1 MAFYIYKNNQQSG
14 PFEESFIVDGL
25 RRGSFAASDLACR
38 EGDSRWLPLETFF
51 PLETGRR
58 EEYRQPPAAHR
69 WMSDAANLK
78 AEPPPQRPPIQQQ
91 YPGGNVY
98 QPPAQPYQP
107 PAPQPLVQSP
117 PPQVHH
123 VIHQQ
128 VGPTYG
134 APPSSSLPVVAMSMG
149 IVTIS
154 LMMIGLIPCFGWVNW
169 MTLIV
174 GGISN
179 LLCWVSIITEKH
191 QDSRN
196 KAVIGL
202 VLTFIAL
209 FVGLIRLI
217 IGGGCL

>member
-14 PFEESFIVDGL
+14 PFEEAYIVDGL
-25 RRGSFAASDLACR
+25 RRGSFSASDLACR

-78 AEPPPQRPPIQQQ
+78 AEPQPQRPPIQQYPPQ
-91 YPGGNVY
+91 SPGGNVY
-98 QPPAQPYQP
+98 QPPAQTH
-107 PAPQPLVQSP
+107 QPLAPSP

-134 APPSSSLPVVAMSMG
+134 APQGSALPVIAMSMG
-149 IVTIS
+149 IVTAS
-154 LMMIGLIPCFGWVNW
+154 LMLIGLIPCLGWVNW

-179 LLCWVSIITEKH
+179 LLCWVSIITEKQ

-196 KAVIGL
+196 KALIGL

-217 IGGGCL
+217 IGGGCI